1 MKVSISKAAS
11 MVGIT
16 RATLY
21 RHIKKKDIS
30 VGKDAEGNP
39 KIDVSELIRVYGD
52 QVRVD
57 GKKPATPS
65 SSLSSKPPAALD
77 TASKTVEQAVHST
90 QSQTSSQKKS
100 TQKQSSK
107 QIVQSEMEILR
118 ERIRFYETERDNW
131 KKERQRERE
140 QLLEQVENL
149 RKILS
154 KSQEQQH
161 RLTALLTDQRDT
173 SQKSIYAANTNDQHR
188 QARQIELIQD
198 TMQRLENQ
206 NKRIAFELQREKNK
220 KFFKRVFG

>member
-30 VGKDAEGNP
+30 VHKDEDGNP

-52 QVRVD
+52 QVRVSPKAKVD
-57 GKKPATPS
+57 VQDIAVSAKITPEDKPAAASDKGAKSTKKASKGKS
-65 SSLSSKPPAALD
+65 SSL
-77 TASKTVEQAVHST
+77 ASE
-90 QSQTSSQKKS
+90 
-100 TQKQSSK
+100 
-107 QIVQSEMEILR
+107 LR
-118 ERIRFYETERDNW
+118 VLYERIKNHEAEKENW

-140 QLLEQVENL
+140 LLMEQVENL
-149 RKILS
+149 RQIWGR
-154 KSQEQQH
+154 SQEQQH
-161 RLTALLTDQRDT
+161 RLTALLTDQT
-173 SQKSIYAANTNDQHR
+173 QKAQKSVYAANSNSENRTM
-188 QARQIELIQD
+188 RQIEMIQD
-198 TMQRLENQ
+198 TVQRLENQ